1 MGGRRPA
8 GWNLGQ
14 GCLEASAVPT
24 QHVETRARGM
34 GFLRQ
39 PGGWGP
45 GEGQRLPGSLGTL
58 GDPGA
63 KTFHSVPRPMHEP
76 QTCGGSPGTQRASS
90 RGTGWGPQGVGRRQA
105 GVRRAGQTPAQH
117 STQQARPPTA
127 GQGPLPLA
135 RPLEPGA
142 PCLLLHL
149 GFSCF
154 KDKSF
159 RTWREVLAQGLD
171 LRGHVVP
178 GCPWHFLHMLTT
190 QLFMSFSHCPLIT
203 SWR

>member
-1 MGGRRPA
+1 MAFCLVAVTVALYPHSGSPKAFRIWTECVDSSGSGIPLRPILVPASGSEWQMGGKRPA

-45 GEGQRLPGSLGTL
+45 GERQRPPSSLGTL

-76 QTCGGSPGTQRASS
+76 QTHGGSPGTRRASS
-90 RGTGWGPQGVGRRQA
+90 KGTGWGPQGVGRRQA
-105 GVRRAGQTPAQH
+105 GMRRAGADASTAQH
-117 STQQARPPTA
+117 STAHSRPDRLPQGRARS
-127 GQGPLPLA
+127 PLPGRWSPVPLA
-135 RPLEPGA
+135 
-142 PCLLLHL
+142 
-149 GFSCF
+149 CF
-154 KDKSF
+154 
-159 RTWREVLAQGLD
+159 
-171 LRGHVVP
+171 
-178 GCPWHFLHMLTT
+178 C
-190 QLFMSFSHCPLIT
+190 I
-203 SWR
+203 